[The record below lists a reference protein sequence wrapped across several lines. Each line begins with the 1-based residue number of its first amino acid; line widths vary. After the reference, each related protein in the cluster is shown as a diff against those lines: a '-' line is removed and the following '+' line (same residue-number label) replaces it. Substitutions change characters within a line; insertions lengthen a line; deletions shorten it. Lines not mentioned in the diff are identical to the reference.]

1 MTIENIRLSEKG
13 KQQLLQLK
21 KRTGIENWNTL
32 CRWAFC
38 TSLAEPSVPPY
49 EDIPSD
55 SSVEMT
61 WKVFGGK
68 YSELYYALLI
78 ERSVADG
85 FDDPMLC
92 LKLHLN
98 RGVSFILNDSN
109 ITPLMSDYS

>member
-1 MTIENIRLSEKG
+1 MTIESIRLSEKG

-49 EDIPSD
+49 EDIPSN

-61 WKVFGGK
+61 WKVFGGV
-68 YSELYYALLI
+68 YSELYMALLVD
-78 ERSVADG
+78 RAHSDG
-85 FDDPMLC
+85 IDSIMLC
-92 LKLHLN
+92 LKLHLH
-98 RGVSFILNDSN
+98 RGISFLSKFFVTLILH
-109 ITPLMSDYS
+109 L

>member
-1 MTIENIRLSEKG
+1 MTIESIRLSEKG

-61 WKVFGGK
+61 WKVFGGS
-68 YSELYYALLI
+68 YSDLYWALLL
-78 ERSVADG
+78 ER
-85 FDDPMLC
+85 
-92 LKLHLN
+92 
-98 RGVSFILNDSN
+98 VSLDRQGRYTAVF
-109 ITPLMSDYS
+109 